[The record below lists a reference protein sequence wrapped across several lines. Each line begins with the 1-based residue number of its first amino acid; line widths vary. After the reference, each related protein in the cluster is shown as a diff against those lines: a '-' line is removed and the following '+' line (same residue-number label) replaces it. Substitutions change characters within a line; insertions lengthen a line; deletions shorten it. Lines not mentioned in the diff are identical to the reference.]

1 MPISSRANKGERM
14 GWFENQINERQDADQ
29 QLLEDSFVKVAEII
43 NGKKFA
49 EQYSDSRI
57 VTKTAIDEVL
67 KYYHYKTTDL
77 PGNIT
82 ETDKQL
88 DYCLRPHGMMYR
100 SVELSEGWYKDAFGP
115 ILAFRKKDGRAV
127 ALIPGAIAGYT
138 YYDAEHGKK
147 MKLNRHTEKLFE
159 ADAICFYR
167 PLPQKKLGIGDL
179 LLYMQSCLSFSDIF
193 MIILASLAFSGV
205 GLFLP
210 RITKML
216 TGPVLKSGSTR
227 ALICIAL
234 AIVFIS
240 LSSQLISSTKNMIM
254 SRLSTKTDIG
264 VQSSMMIRLMS
275 LPASF
280 FRKYNPGELKSRSLS
295 VNQLCS
301 TLLSMVLGTGLMSL
315 TSLIY
320 IPQIF
325 GFAPSLVIPSL
336 IIIAVTVAFSVVS
349 TLMQIKI
356 NRQLMNVSAKESGLS
371 YSLITGVQKIR
382 LSGAEK
388 RAFAK
393 WLDLY
398 SESAALTYN
407 PPLFIKANTVISTGI
422 TVVSNIVLYYIS
434 VRNGIDQS
442 SYFGFMAAYNML
454 MGAFMSL
461 SGIALS
467 IASIQ
472 PILEMAEPFLE
483 TEPETADNKEV
494 VTKVS
499 GSIELDHVSFRYSEE
514 TPYIL
519 DDLSLKV
526 KSGDYVAIVGRTGCG
541 KSTLVRLMLGFEK
554 PEKGS
559 IFFDNRDINSLDL
572 ASLRRKIGT
581 VTQDAG
587 LFQGDIYSNI
597 VITAPELTLDDAWEA
612 AEKAGVADDIRAMP
626 MGMHTI
632 ISEGHGGISGGQR
645 QRIMIARAIAPKPK
659 ILIFDEATSALDNK
673 TQKMVNDSL
682 DAMGCTRIVI
692 AHRLSTI
699 KHCDRILVLDGGKII
714 EDGTYEELIARKGF
728 FAELV
733 ERQKLDTG
741 NN

>member
-1 MPISSRANKGERM
+1 
-14 GWFENQINERQDADQ
+14 
-29 QLLEDSFVKVAEII
+29 
-43 NGKKFA
+43 
-49 EQYSDSRI
+49 
-57 VTKTAIDEVL
+57 
-67 KYYHYKTTDL
+67 
-77 PGNIT
+77 
-82 ETDKQL
+82 
-88 DYCLRPHGMMYR
+88 
-100 SVELSEGWYKDAFGP
+100 
-115 ILAFRKKDGRAV
+115 
-127 ALIPGAIAGYT
+127 
-138 YYDAEHGKK
+138 
-147 MKLNRHTEKLFE
+147 
-159 ADAICFYR
+159 
-167 PLPQKKLGIGDL
+167 
-179 LLYMQSCLSFSDIF
+179 
-193 MIILASLAFSGV
+193 
-205 GLFLP
+205 
-210 RITKML
+210 
-216 TGPVLKSGSTR
+216 
-227 ALICIAL
+227 
-234 AIVFIS
+234 
-240 LSSQLISSTKNMIM
+240 
-254 SRLSTKTDIG
+254 
-264 VQSSMMIRLMS
+264 MMIRLLS

-541 KSTLVRLMLGFEK
+541 KSTLVRLLLGFEK

-559 IFFDNRDINSLDL
+559 IFYDNRDINSLDL

-632 ISEGHGGISGGQR
+632 ISEGQGGILGGQR

-659 ILIFDEATSALDNK
+659 VLIFDEATSALDNK

-714 EDGTYEELIARKGF
+714 EDGTYDELIAKNGY